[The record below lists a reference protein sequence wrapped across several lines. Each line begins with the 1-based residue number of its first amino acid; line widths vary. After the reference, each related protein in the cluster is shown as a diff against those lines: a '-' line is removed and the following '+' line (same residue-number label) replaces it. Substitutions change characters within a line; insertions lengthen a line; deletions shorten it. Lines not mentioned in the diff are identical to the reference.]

1 MVGHTTIVDRDPIQV
16 MFKRVA
22 DEESAIGQGISDVEA
37 VIGPLR
43 GRKCYGAFADG
54 EYRVCVQIR
63 EGDDPDAFGLEAGEL
78 PGGRYARAPPRGG
91 RSGSGLAASP
101 VLFPGDSKGA
111 VVTRWSPRG
120 AGAASRAPRAL
131 LNAAPAMANATPRG
145 RARRSAERST
155 WAALIGQEGTSQVGI
170 SPLL

>member
-1 MVGHTTIVDRDPIQV
+1 MVGQTTIVDRDPIQV

-63 EGDDPDAFGLEAGEL
+63 EGDDPDALGLEAGEL
-78 PGGRYARAPPRGG
+78 AGGRYARVRIRG
-91 RSGSGLAASP
+91 SDISH
-101 VLFPGDSKGA
+101 
-111 VVTRWSPRG
+111 
-120 AGAASRAPRAL
+120 
-131 LNAAPAMANATPRG
+131 
-145 RARRSAERST
+145 
-155 WAALIGQEGTSQVGI
+155 LIGPTFASLAQRPDRDTTRPGI
-170 SPLL
+170 EFYRSHDVIDLLQPIV